1 MNTIVRIGIISLCAM
16 FLFSCNKEEKV
27 NNEKSGEVF
36 ISFEVGPLEIGTDTK
51 MQVGDLT
58 VVGEKKKYPISW
70 DNGDQISIIFHN
82 AAGAAGRS
90 SDTYVA
96 NTSARRFTTTG
107 DGIFSGLLNLD
118 ELNALGGEK
127 DEKKTQLSCF
137 MVYPATTF
145 TVSQTSYQ
153 EGTSNYFYYE
163 VTGAEIPDVQDGT
176 GWKYCYFTALYG
188 SFGRSWKGFTG
199 NRNFILSNTLLR
211 FSLANSTKSI
221 KNIQIVTDNPQ
232 FVGPVTFWMGHTS
245 TTEFSDTGDNYN
257 YFKAGGAVK
266 TLNIHKDDYSA
277 LPNDIWFACCKGL
290 ESGKKLTITFT
301 STDDKTC
308 TCTTSAPKWMGEREV
323 YNMGTIDL
331 SSAVWE

>member
-1 MNTIVRIGIISLCAM
+1 MKKILYFSLIGLCSIL
-16 FLFSCNKEEKV
+16 LFSCNKQEE
-27 NNEKSGEVF
+27 NNYSGQSGEVF
-36 ISFEVGPLEIGTDTK
+36 VTFEVGSIGFETK
-51 MQVGDLT
+51 VHA
-58 VVGEKKKYPISW
+58 GELSEGKYPVSW

-82 AAGAAGRS
+82 AAAAAGAS
-90 SDTYVA
+90 SEIHVA

-107 DGIFSGLLNLD
+107 DGKFSGLLNLD
-118 ELNALGGEK
+118 ELNALGGG
-127 DEKKTQLSCF
+127 TSQLSCF
-137 MVYPATTF
+137 MVSPATTF
-145 TVSQTSYQ
+145 TVSPTSYQ
-153 EGTSNYFYYE
+153 EGSTNYFYYE

-199 NRNFILSNTLLR
+199 TRNFILSNTLLQ

-221 KNIQIVTDNPQ
+221 KNIQIETNNPQ
-232 FVGPVTFWMGHTS
+232 FVGPVTFWMGHTN

-266 TLNIHKDDYSA
+266 TLNIHKEDYSA
-277 LPNDIWFACCKGL
+277 LPNTIMFACCKGL
-290 ESGKKLTITFT
+290 ESGKTLTITFT

-308 TCTTSAPKWMGEREV
+308 TCTTSAPKWMGERRV

-331 SSAVWE
+331 ASAVWE

>member
-1 MNTIVRIGIISLCAM
+1 MNTIVRIGIVSLCAI

-51 MQVGDLT
+51 MHAGDLT
-58 VVGEKKKYPISW
+58 AGKYPISW

-90 SDTYVA
+90 SDTHVA

-107 DGIFSGLLNLD
+107 DGKFAGKYDPD
-118 ELNALGGEK
+118 EPAALGGEGNVAC
-127 DEKKTQLSCF
+127 L
-137 MVYPATTF
+137 MIYPGTDL
-145 TVSQTSYQ
+145 TVSSTSQ
-153 EGTSNYFYYE
+153 DGGSNFFYYE
-163 VTGAEIPDVQDGT
+163 VTGFNIPDVQDGT
-176 GWKYCYFTALYG
+176 GWKYCYFTSLYG
-188 SFGRSWKGFTG
+188 TYGRSWKGFSGT
-199 NRNFILSNTLLR
+199 RNFVLTNTILR
-211 FSLANSTKSI
+211 FTTANSAKSI
-221 KNIQIVTDNPQ
+221 KNIKIETNNPQ
-232 FVGPVTFWMGHTS
+232 FVGPVTFWMGLKN
-245 TTEFSDTGDNYN
+245 TTEYASTGGTDFQ

-290 ESGKKLTITFT
+290 ESGKTLTITFT

-308 TCTTSAPKWMGEREV
+308 TCTTSAPKWMGERGV

-331 SSAVWE
+331 ASAVWE